1 MYPTMKISEGTGM
14 KELGKI
20 YVICNVKYVALTC
33 QSRKC
38 FIIMLKIS
46 ITVPFVGLFSPF
58 F

>member
-33 QSRKC
+33 QSRK
-38 FIIMLKIS
+38 MLYNHA
-46 ITVPFVGLFSPF
+46 
-58 F
+58 